1 MKTLL
6 KVLPLSLGMLVA
18 AAPVISSATVV
29 YTPSF
34 PAAKKT
40 VPVQAAEVQ
49 NAGVTTEA
57 AA

>member
-6 KVLPLSLGMLVA
+6 KVLPLSLGILVA
-18 AAPVISSATVV
+18 AAPIISSATVV

-34 PAAKKT
+34 PASKKT

-49 NAGVTTEA
+49 NAGITTEA

>member
-34 PAAKKT
+34 PAAKNR
-40 VPVQAAEVQ
+40 ACS
-49 NAGVTTEA
+49 GS
-57 AA
+57 